1 MDGLP
6 WTRHRSRLDRVPAW
20 LLLAAMVAVSTVI
33 RSVAARGVG
42 SPWIAPDEIIYAL
55 LGRALYES
63 GELSI
68 LGAETGFYSLL
79 YPALVGLPLS
89 IADAETGHRVLHV
102 VQALVVSCTAIPVYL
117 WGRALAGKGAALVA
131 AALTLALPTLGY
143 SALVMSEALFL
154 PVATLAL
161 WSLARAL
168 EQPTA
173 GRQALL
179 ALAVTAAIATRL
191 QAVVLIPVVVTAVL
205 VKAALD
211 RDLLV
216 VRRFA
221 VALGA
226 ILTVTLAAA
235 LAAGSGAFGAYSSAG
250 EGSYDFVAAAR
261 FVGYHAAGVV
271 LISGVVPFLALLL
284 LWSTSIA
291 SRETPRALRAFV
303 AVTLAYIPWLALEV
317 GIFASRE
324 VGHLAGRDLATAAPL
339 TLLGFVVWLDRGAP
353 RPQPLTAIIA
363 LATAA
368 GLLVLPIRRLA
379 TVETIH
385 DSFELIPLERLAP
398 GSRELAF
405 ALAVA
410 AAIALFTLLPRRAI
424 ALLVPI
430 VFLSLV
436 AVSTIAAREAARQS
450 ALRETALLGNLPTW
464 VDDAGLD
471 GVAYLYAGEPRW
483 TTVWQHLYW
492 NRSIDEVWTLAGS
505 AVPGPLP
512 QTAVFPRSDGRLASA
527 AGPLAAPAVI
537 APTNVTLVGEPVAQI
552 RQQGMLAAGL
562 VLWRPELA
570 HPCLDDLGRRAGQR
584 RHPGAG
590 HAHRLRLR
598 RRAAGGDPA
607 RQERQPRLPAPG
619 RDHAARGRRSLRQ
632 RLARLARDGALRER
646 GRDLRLRARERGPA
660 RLDPPRVRARLGRGR
675 RRRCAARARGGRRS

>member
-1 MDGLP
+1 MDGFSP
-6 WTRHRSRLDRVPAW
+6 AGSRSRLDRVPAW
-20 LLLAAMVAVSTVI
+20 LLLAAMVAVSTVV
-33 RSVAARGVG
+33 RSLAARGVG

-68 LGAETGFYSLL
+68 LGAETGFYSLF

-117 WGRALAGKGAALVA
+117 WGRTLAGKRGALVA

-179 ALAVTAAIATRL
+179 AVAVTVAIATRL

-226 ILTVTLAAA
+226 LLAVSLAAA

-250 EGSYDFVAAAR
+250 EGSYDLAAAAR
-261 FVGYHAAGVV
+261 FVGYHAAGIV

-284 LWSTSIA
+284 LWSTSVA

-353 RPQPLTAIIA
+353 RPQPLTAIVA

-379 TVETIH
+379 TIETIH

-424 ALLVPI
+424 GLLVPI
-430 VFLSLV
+430 VFVSLV
-436 AVSTIAAREAARQS
+436 GVSTIAAREAARQS

-464 VDDAGLD
+464 VDDAGRD

-512 QTAVFPRSDGRLASA
+512 QKAVFPRSDGRLASA
-527 AGPLAAPAVI
+527 AGPRRRAGGDRPHERHPRRRARGADPSAGDARRRTRPLAARFASACV
-537 APTNVTLVGEPVAQI
+537 
-552 RQQGMLAAGL
+552 
-562 VLWRPELA
+562 
-570 HPCLDDLGRRAGQR
+570 DDLGRRAGQR
-584 RHPGAG
+584 RYPGAG

-598 RRAAGGDPA
+598 RRAAGGNPA
-607 RQERQPRLPAPG
+607 RQERQPRLPALG
-619 RDHAARGRRSLRQ
+619 RDHAAGGRDSLRR

-646 GRDLRLRARERGPA
+646 GRDLRLRARERRPA
-660 RLDPPRVRARLGRGR
+660 RLDPPRVRALLGRRCR
-675 RRRCAARARGGRRS
+675 RSVTARARAGRHS